1 MQKKFKCENTKGWGE
16 NNATGTLYKAGGG
29 CKLIQPSLK
38 SWAYPFT
45 QPFDS
50 CIHPLEKVSHVCK
63 GDVYKNV
70 RSTMCKTQMPTHR
83 QANG

>member
-1 MQKKFKCENTKGWGE
+1 MPQEH
-16 NNATGTLYKAGGG
+16 LYKPGGG

-38 SWAYPFT
+38 SWAYAFT

-50 CIHPLEKVSHVCK
+50 CIHNLEKVSHVCK

-70 RSTMCKTQMPTHR
+70 HSTMCKQLKCLPMGRQMDK
-83 QANG
+83 